1 MTKLSACS
9 LLFRDKKI
17 LAVSRK
23 ENHNDFGLIGGK
35 VEENETPEQAV
46 LRETEEETG
55 LQLANLK
62 EVFSAPCNGSICTT
76 FMADYHGE
84 IKTDEVHIVR
94 WVGWE
99 DLFAG
104 TFGDY
109 NKQLFEHLLKQG
121 LIVG

>member
-9 LLFRDKKI
+9 LLIKDGKI

-23 ENHNDFGLIGGK
+23 DNHNDFGLIGGK

-46 LRETEEETG
+46 LRETTEETG
-55 LQLANLK
+55 LHLTNLK
-62 EVFSAPCNGSICTT
+62 EVFSAPCNGSVCTT
-76 FMADYHGE
+76 FMAEYNGE
-84 IKTDEVHIVR
+84 IKTDEYHIVR
-94 WVGWE
+94 WVEWE

-109 NKQLFEHLLKQG
+109 NRQLFNCLQKNN
-121 LIVG
+121 LI